1 MSSLTHLKASINS
14 QSWLWSISI
23 ALGSVP
29 ERLQVNW
36 IGVKLRH
43 CSFFFFSKLS
53 RLSQFLSRPAAKHGG
68 NSLPCWPGSF
78 STEWYQTHRT
88 PRNSLLN
95 SLKTESS
102 VRHTAEHKIHCFLFA
117 ISGFCLSF
125 PQPDLGVFTN
135 SSLWWDKSFEF
146 RIPSTYNGFLLAPV
160 LENVICKSGPQ
171 RLEEQP
177 PWELLVDA
185 VFAQNKEARIE

>member
-43 CSFFFFSKLS
+43 CSFFFQNSPYYPSFYPGLQLS
-53 RLSQFLSRPAAKHGG
+53 MEGTRSPAGRGASPLSGTR
-68 NSLPCWPGSF
+68 
-78 STEWYQTHRT
+78 HRT

-117 ISGFCLSF
+117 VSGFCLSF

-185 VFAQNKEARIE
+185 VFAQNKEARME